1 MIKTLSGCLNNTH
14 KTERFCA
21 LVDHNIMLF
30 VETLSDGSEKKTCQH
45 FKECE
50 KKNKCRYS
58 ISNYNQAAAIT
69 QINSAN

>member
-1 MIKTLSGCLNNTH
+1 MTRTLSCGLCDKIY

-21 LVDHNIMLF
+21 LVDHNVILC
-30 VETLSDGSEKKTCQH
+30 VETLSDGSEHKICQD

-58 ISNYNQAAAIT
+58 KLNYNQAEMAVT
-69 QINSAN
+69 SPAN